1 LMKRI
6 VNKEGYITV
15 YLSLT
20 VAVLLMFILT
30 LTEGIRVQTIKF
42 QTECV
47 MDIGLNSIFAEYNR
61 ELLNQYGLLA
71 IDTSYGEDQ
80 IGEEYT
86 KSHLLQYMNMNFDAP
101 GKAVVPQYKDLT
113 AIHADNASFSK
124 VSYMSDDKGMVL
136 KYQIVKYMKEKTGLS
151 YLEDGLE
158 TQESAESDSKYHQ
171 LQNEKN
177 SSYGQIDEI
186 LEEINEV
193 RRQEEKEEVS
203 IENPAEHVESM
214 GKSLMLD
221 LAIRDSSTISRKEVL
236 LSDYISH
243 RSYKEGTGLWE
254 EQETP
259 DGAVNNFLFRR
270 YLMEKC
276 GYYTNLKEN
285 SQLGYQLEYL
295 LYGKSNDFDNLDA
308 FAGQVFRAR
317 YVINAAYLFSNSAK
331 VNEAAA
337 LAAAV
342 TTGIGSPQL
351 SEVVKITILFSW
363 CYAET
368 MQDLR
373 ILFDGKGVA
382 WIKDDSTWNVA
393 LSELLTFTSTL
404 GTYHAAEGGKTYYD
418 YLSEFILLKDEKTLR
433 MRLMDIMEMDIRKTP
448 GNHHFRMDGCV
459 YQLAAEVNVTSD
471 YGYGFS
477 IERDYSYE

>member
-1 LMKRI
+1 MK
-6 VNKEGYITV
+6 KDGYITV

-20 VAVLLMFILT
+20 IAVMLIFIFT
-30 LTEGIRVQTIKF
+30 LTEGIRMQTIKF

-47 MDIGLNSIFAEYNR
+47 MDIGLSSIFAEYNR
-61 ELLNQYGLLA
+61 ELLEQYTLLA
-71 IDTSYGEDQ
+71 IDTSYGESVA
-80 IGEEYT
+80 GEERT

-101 GKAVVPQYKDLT
+101 GKASILQYRDLT
-113 AIHADNASFSK
+113 AVHVDNATLSR
-124 VSYMSDDKGMVL
+124 VSYLSDNNGMVL
-136 KYQIVKYMKEKTGLS
+136 KYQIVNYMKEKTGLS
-151 YLEDGLE
+151 YAEDALNKMGIADTE
-158 TQESAESDSKYHQ
+158 NKYRQ

-177 SSYGQIDEI
+177 ISFGQVDEI

-203 IENPAEHVESM
+203 IENPAEYVENM
-214 GKSLMLD
+214 KKSLMLD
-221 LAIRDSSTISRKEVL
+221 LAVKDSSSILRREVR

-243 RSYKEGTGLWE
+243 RSYKEGAGMWE
-254 EQETP
+254 GQEMP
-259 DGAVNNFLFRR
+259 DGVVNNFLFRK
-270 YLMEKC
+270 YLLEYC
-276 GYYTNLKEN
+276 GYYGNLKEN
-285 SQLGYQLEYL
+285 SYLGYQLEYL

-308 FAGQVFRAR
+308 FAEQVFRAR

-331 VNEAAA
+331 MNQAAS

-373 ILFDGKGVA
+373 ILFDGNGVA
-382 WIKDDSTWNVA
+382 WVKDDGTWNVE
-393 LSELLTFTSTL
+393 LSELLTFASTL
-404 GTYHAAEGGKTYYD
+404 DTYHAKEGGKTYYD

-433 MRLMDIMEMDIRKTP
+433 MRLMDIMEMDIRQTV
-448 GNHHFRMDGCV
+448 GNRYFKMDGCV

>member
-1 LMKRI
+1 MK
-6 VNKEGYITV
+6 KDGYITV

-20 VAVLLMFILT
+20 IAAMLIFILT
-30 LTEGIRVQTIKF
+30 LTEGGRVQTIKF

-47 MDIGLNSIFAEYNR
+47 MDVGLSSIFAEYNR

-71 IDTSYGEDQ
+71 IDTSYGEAGG
-80 IGEEYT
+80 GEERT
-86 KSHLLQYMNMNFDAP
+86 KSHLLQYMNMNFTAP
-101 GKAVVPQYKDLT
+101 EAATVLQCRDLT
-113 AIHADNASFSK
+113 AVHADNAMLRNI
-124 VSYMSDDKGMVL
+124 SYLSDDNGMVL
-136 KYQIVKYMKEKTGLS
+136 KYQIVKYMKEKTGIS
-151 YLEDGLE
+151 YAEEVLDMSGV
-158 TQESAESDSKYHQ
+158 AESDGKYGQ

-177 SSYGQIDEI
+177 SSYGQIDRI

-203 IENPAEHVESM
+203 IENPAEHVENM

-221 LAIRDSSTISRKEVL
+221 LAVKDSSTILRREVV

-243 RSYKEGTGLWE
+243 RNYREGVGLWE
-254 EQETP
+254 EQKTP
-259 DGAVNNFLFRR
+259 DGLVNNYLFRK
-270 YLMEKC
+270 YLLDNC
-276 GYYTNLKEN
+276 GYYGNLKEN

-317 YVINAAYLFSNSAK
+317 YVINAAYLFSNSSK
-331 VNEAAA
+331 INQAAA
-337 LAAAV
+337 LAATV

-373 ILFDGKGVA
+373 ILFDGNGVA
-382 WIKDDSTWNVA
+382 WVKDDSTWNVP
-393 LSELLTFTSTL
+393 LSELLTFTTSL
-404 GTYHAAEGGKTYYD
+404 GTYHAVHDGKTYYD

-433 MRLMDIMEMDIRKTP
+433 MRLMDIMEMDIRRTA
-448 GNHHFRMDGCV
+448 GNRYFKMDDCV
-459 YQLAAEVNVTSD
+459 YQLTAEVNVTSD

-477 IERDYSYE
+477 IERNYSYE

>member
-1 LMKRI
+1 MK
-6 VNKEGYITV
+6 KEGYITV

-20 VAVLLMFILT
+20 VAVMLLFILT

-47 MDIGLNSIFAEYNR
+47 MDVGLSSIFAEYNR

-71 IDTSYGEDQ
+71 IDTSYGEAGG
-80 IGEEYT
+80 GEERT
-86 KSHLLQYMNMNFDAP
+86 KSHLLQYMNMNFEAP
-101 GKAVVPQYKDLT
+101 GEVAVLQYKDVT
-113 AIHADNASFSK
+113 AVHADNATLSK
-124 VSYMSDDKGMVL
+124 ISYLSDEKGMVL

-151 YLEDGLE
+151 YTEEVLDKL
-158 TQESAESDSKYHQ
+158 SPAENDSKYGQ

-177 SSYGQIDEI
+177 SSYRQIDAI

-193 RRQEEKEEVS
+193 RRQEEKKEVS
-203 IENPAEHVESM
+203 IENPAEHVENM
-214 GKSLMLD
+214 GKSLVLD
-221 LAIRDSSTISRKEVL
+221 LAVRDSSTILRREVV

-243 RSYKEGTGLWE
+243 RNYKEGAGLWE
-254 EQETP
+254 GQKTP
-259 DGAVNNFLFRR
+259 DGVVNNYLFRK
-270 YLMEKC
+270 YLLENC
-276 GYYTNLKEN
+276 GYYGNLKED

-295 LYGKSNDFDNLDA
+295 LYGKSNDFENLDA
-308 FAGQVFRAR
+308 FAGQVFRNR

-331 VNEAAA
+331 INQAAA
-337 LAAAV
+337 LAATV

-373 ILFDGKGVA
+373 ILFDGNGVA
-382 WIKDDSTWNVA
+382 WAKDDSTWNVP
-393 LSELLTFTSTL
+393 LSELLTFTTSL
-404 GTYHAAEGGKTYYD
+404 GTYHAAEGGKTYSD
-418 YLSEFILLKDEKTLR
+418 YLSEFMMLKDEKTLR
-433 MRLMDIMEMDIRKTP
+433 MRLMDIMEMDIRRTA
-448 GNHHFRMDGCV
+448 GNRYFKIDGCV